1 MNFDHY
7 RQQLQSIE
15 RQLVARIDAD
25 ISAVGIDPAD
35 FGTDAGDAAEEDEMK
50 DEYSALAETDS
61 AILAQVRAAL
71 TRIDEGTYGLC
82 TVDGAPIEQKRLDA
96 LPWTPYCFKH
106 QVQLEQRARVRTPTM

>member
-7 RQQLQSIE
+7 RQQLQAVE
-15 RQLVARIDAD
+15 RQLVARLDQDMA
-25 ISAVGIDPAD
+25 AVGIDPAD
-35 FGTDAGDAAEEDEMK
+35 FATDAGDAADEDELK
-50 DEYSALAETDS
+50 DEYAALAETDS

-106 QVQLEQRARVRTPTM
+106 QVQLEQRARTPTM